1 MIFLKQKVTSSFC
14 WGPIE
19 WVPGI
24 QRMERSLNWGSWESW
39 EAIPEEED
47 LDPDSEKWDQFH
59 RGSKNEDQ
67 GEKCAKMLG
76 ESSEDASD
84 MIHLMV

>member
-47 LDPDSEKWDQFH
+47 LDPDSEK
-59 RGSKNEDQ
+59 
-67 GEKCAKMLG
+67 
-76 ESSEDASD
+76 
-84 MIHLMV
+84 